1 MGRTCNRPS
10 MHVLIIKR
18 EASPLAVNAG
28 PREKELFMLP
38 KARKQFP
45 EIKRES
51 ASENVPPISARLY

>member
-1 MGRTCNRPS
+1 